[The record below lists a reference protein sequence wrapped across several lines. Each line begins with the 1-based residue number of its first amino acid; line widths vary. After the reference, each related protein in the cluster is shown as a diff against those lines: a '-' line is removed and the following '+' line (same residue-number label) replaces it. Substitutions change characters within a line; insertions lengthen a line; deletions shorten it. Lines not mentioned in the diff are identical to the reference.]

1 MFSKT
6 YPATPILFVDAGDFS
21 GDPTPQ
27 GRMQTDAVIDGMNAM
42 AYKVS
47 NLSLR
52 DLEDGYDTFLQRQKR
67 ARFAFVSANIVW
79 QATGEP
85 IAAPTTVVRTTLRD
99 GAKTKEVRIGFIGLT
114 RHDPAFHKE
123 AEGGRSIVT
132 IDPLAAVE
140 KRVPALKQKADIIV
154 ALVAMD
160 LEQARLIPKKAREI
174 DLVLGGDSNP
184 GKTAVQTRT
193 DDFPEDTQF
202 GRARLLYAA
211 DQGKILGEVR
221 LFFDNKKT
229 ITSTQ
234 RSLISLTRDWPDD
247 PVLAKIQE
255 TVKVAINEYN
265 KTQTMGQSPFAPAAP
280 AATPAPGSSARAPSL
295 ASPAPRTSAGPI
307 SIHEALAQPLTY
319 TGSDRCAPC
328 HEQAFAKWATSGHA
342 HAFQTLIENKQEY
355 HPKCLGCHTIGYGM
369 THGYISPI
377 ATPLLVNVGCES
389 CHGPS
394 SRHPDQVQQGFGR
407 TNTEFCVSCHSS
419 ENSPDFKPAE
429 YIPKVK
435 HWDDQHAQR

>member
-1 MFSKT
+1 VFSKT
-6 YPATPILFVDAGDFS
+6 YPATPILFVDAGDFT

-27 GRMQTDAVIDGMNAM
+27 GRMQTDALIDGMNAM

-52 DLEDGYDTFLQRQKR
+52 DLADGYETFLERQKR
-67 ARFAFVSANIVW
+67 ARFEFVSANIVW
-79 QATGEP
+79 QSTGEP
-85 IAAPTTVVRTTLRD
+85 IAPPTTVVKAALRD
-99 GAKTKEVRIGFIGLT
+99 GARTKEVRIGFIGLT

-123 AEGGRSIVT
+123 APGGRSIVT
-132 IDPLAAVE
+132 IDPLVAVE
-140 KRVPALKQKADIIV
+140 KRVPALKQKADLIV

-160 LEQARLIPKKAREI
+160 LDQARLLPKKARDI
-174 DLVLGGDSNP
+174 DLVLGGDSTP

-202 GRARLLYAA
+202 GRTRLFYAG

-234 RSLISLTRDWPDD
+234 RSLIGLTREWPDD
-247 PVLAKIQE
+247 PALARIQE

-265 KTQTMGQSPFAPAAP
+265 KTQTQGESPFAPAAP
-280 AATPAPGSSARAPSL
+280 AATPTTGAPAPM
-295 ASPAPRTSAGPI
+295 SPAPRTSAGPI
-307 SIHEALAQPLTY
+307 SVAAALAQPLTY

-328 HEQAFAKWATSGHA
+328 HEQAFAIWAKSGHA
-342 HAFQTLIENKQEY
+342 HAFQTLIDNKQEY
-355 HPKCLGCHTIGYGM
+355 NPKCLGCHTIGYNM

-394 SRHPDQVQQGFGR
+394 SRHPDQFLQGFGR

-429 YIPKVK
+429 YIPKVR